1 MKKRTVRIGCLLA
14 LLPLVLFAG
23 WVAKGGWHGLLEV
36 AAAASSGQL
45 GSTAARVVRP
55 LELLHGTPEF
65 GPQAPGSEAGARILE
80 RLEGIEAN
88 TRARRYQHATQV
100 NERRGRYL
108 WDCSGMVGWVL
119 RREAPRA
126 RAALGERRPVARRI
140 ARTIA
145 RAPTAEPRRGWQ
157 QIERLEDVR
166 PGDVFAWE
174 RPPTLRSRNTGHT
187 GFVLGTTRLSDRLWA
202 VRIADSTSYPHQDDT
217 RSMNDGGGLGRGTL
231 VFPVDEAG
239 RGTGYRW
246 HGTDSLGTLVTPI
259 RFGRIHGRARHARQR
274 P

>member
-1 MKKRTVRIGCLLA
+1 MKTRSRRIGCLLL
-14 LLPLVLFAG
+14 LLPPALFAA
-23 WVAKGGWHGLLEV
+23 WVAKGGWRGLLEV
-36 AAAASSGQL
+36 AAGVSEGRIGAA
-45 GSTAARVVRP
+45 AARVVRP
-55 LELLHGTPEF
+55 LELLHDTPEF
-65 GPQAPGSEAGARILE
+65 TPQPPGSEAGARILA
-80 RLEGIEAN
+80 RLERIEAN
-88 TRARRYQHATQV
+88 TRSRRYQHATDV

-126 RAALGERRPVARRI
+126 RAALGERRPVARRV

-145 RAPTAEPRRGWQ
+145 RAPTAQPRRGWQ

-174 RPPTLRSRNTGHT
+174 RPVGLRSRNTGHT
-187 GFVLGTTRLSDRLWA
+187 GFVLGTARLSDRLWA
-202 VRIADSTSYPHQDDT
+202 VRITDSTSYPHQDDT
-217 RSMNDGGGLGRGTL
+217 RGMNDGGGLGRGTL
-231 VFPVDEAG
+231 VFPVDAEG

-259 RFGRIHGRARHARQR
+259 RFGRIHARQR
-274 P
+274 L